1 MEIEKAIVMVL
12 FQLIQLVET
21 TYRKWQDFQFQPM
34 FYKLL
39 YHFLAIPEKI
49 HLNKD

>member
-12 FQLIQLVET
+12 FQLIQLGET